1 MTAVCNYTMTRGPP
15 ASRKAWCGKAIR
27 VAALSHQAHR
37 IRPSRSKNCAAG
49 RRSSPRPQKSALR
62 VSLFH
67 DNSSL
72 PTGFSGRLLTDPA
85 DMAPFLTDW
94 RKRWTG
100 RAIAV
105 ALPDTTEDVATVVRW
120 CATHQVPI
128 VPQGAT
134 RACPAPACQTTRG
147 GRWCSR

>member
-1 MTAVCNYTMTRGPP
+1 MAGNYHIKPIESGLR
-15 ASRKAWCGKAIR
+15 
-27 VAALSHQAHR
+27 AA
-37 IRPSRSKNCAAG
+37 KNCAAG
-49 RRSSPRPQKSALR
+49 RRGSPWLQKSALR
-62 VSLFH
+62 VSLFMTIP
-67 DNSSL
+67 S

-85 DMAPFLTDW
+85 DMAPFLTIGAE
-94 RKRWTG
+94 RWTG

-134 RACPAPACQTTRG
+134 RACQAPACQTTRAG
-147 GRWCSR
+147 AGALADAAEPGA